1 MHHSPPRLQPHTN
14 WRHTPPARPGPLPL
28 LHSRPWSLSAL
39 PPAFLC
45 ETLNFSPTPSPAHTP
60 TPPPIFLRFEC
71 SEMLLKLK
79 VKEKEATKNIPR
91 GRPAP

>member
-1 MHHSPPRLQPHTN
+1 MHHSPPRLQPHTPTGDT
-14 WRHTPPARPGPLPL
+14 HPPARPGPLPL
-28 LHSRPWSLSAL
+28 LHPRPRSLYAL

-45 ETLNFSPTPSPAHTP
+45 ETLNFSPTPSPA
-60 TPPPIFLRFEC
+60 PPPPQIFLRLAC